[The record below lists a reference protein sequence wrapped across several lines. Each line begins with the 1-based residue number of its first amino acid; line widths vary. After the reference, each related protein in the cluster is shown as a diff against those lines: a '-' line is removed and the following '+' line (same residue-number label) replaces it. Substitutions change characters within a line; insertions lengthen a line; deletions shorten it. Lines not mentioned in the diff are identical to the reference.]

1 MDPII
6 TLDRVTKRFNAHP
19 ILEQLSLD
27 IFPGETLTIIGGSG
41 SGKSVTLKLIL
52 GLMRPNSG
60 RVYFRGRDVT
70 TMDEAALVAMRREI
84 GMLFQ
89 GGALFDSLSV
99 GENVAYPLREHFR
112 TMPEAKTQEVVWK
125 RLALVGLPDIAAMM
139 PADLS
144 GGMKKRVALARAI
157 ATDPAVILYDEPTT
171 GLDPANTLR
180 INRLI
185 LECQRQLK
193 VTSIVVTHD
202 MDSAFMVT
210 NRLALLYSRRIEFV
224 GTVAEAKA
232 SRNPIVRNF
241 IEGNMEMEG
250 ERC

>member
-1 MDPII
+1 MSDTII
-6 TLDRVTKRFNAHP
+6 VLDNITKRFNRRAV
-19 ILEQLSLD
+19 LENLTLA
-27 IFPGETLTIIGGSG
+27 IEEGETITIIGGSG

-52 GLMRPNSG
+52 GLMRPDRG
-60 RVYFRGRDVT
+60 RVLFRGKDVT
-70 TMDEAALVAMRREI
+70 RMPEGELVAMRREI

-99 GENVAYPLREHFR
+99 GENIAYPLREHFR
-112 TMPEAKTQEVVWK
+112 EMTDEAIAEAVRKC
-125 RLALVGLPDIAAMM
+125 LALVGLPNVESMM

-157 ATDPAVILYDEPTT
+157 ATSPAVILYDEPTT

-185 LECQRQLK
+185 QDCQRELK
-193 VTSIVVTHD
+193 VTNIVVTHD

-210 NRLALLYSRRIEFV
+210 DRLALLYNRRIEFV

-232 SRNPIVRNF
+232 SRNPVVRNF
-241 IEGNMEMEG
+241 IEGNIEG
-250 ERC
+250 NVDA